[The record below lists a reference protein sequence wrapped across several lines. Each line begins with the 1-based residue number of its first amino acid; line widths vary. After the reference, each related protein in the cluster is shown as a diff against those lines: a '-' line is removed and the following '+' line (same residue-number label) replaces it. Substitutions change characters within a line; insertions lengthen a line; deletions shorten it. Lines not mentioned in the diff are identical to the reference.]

1 MRNRMK
7 LYTLCLLLLIASQS
21 CVAQKNKKTT
31 TMKTTERFDV
41 QYYKSIIKEK
51 NSYEGATSAQ
61 YVERNGTETYV
72 SFNDDGFVLQE
83 IKPFTYEMI
92 VRNYY
97 KNCII
102 KSKGKFLCHS
112 SVKIGIWREYDNQ
125 GNLIKETDED
135 KKFEK
140 LRLKPINIL
149 RWLEHEGYI
158 DRKTGKGQEKF
169 VKQGD
174 EPSISIS
181 FGKISTPN
189 TKFEKDSVLW
199 TITIT
204 NGGGDLTYTWNA
216 KNGEL
221 LSKEILQAIE

>member
-1 MRNRMK
+1 MK
-7 LYTLCLLLLIASQS
+7 HLILILLTALYCTC
-21 CVAQKNKKTT
+21 CNAQKDKEAT

-41 QYYKSIIKEK
+41 QYYKSIIKKK
-51 NSYEGATSAQ
+51 NSYESATSAQ

-140 LRLKPINIL
+140 LHLKPINIL
-149 RWLEHEGYI
+149 RWLEKEGYI

-174 EPSISIS
+174 EPGISIS

>member
-1 MRNRMK
+1 MK

-41 QYYKSIIKEK
+41 QYYKNIIKEK

-112 SVKIGIWREYDNQ
+112 SIKIGIWREYDNQ
-125 GNLIKETDED
+125 GNLIKETNED

-174 EPSISIS
+174 EPSIRIS
-181 FGKISTPN
+181 FGKISAPN
-189 TKFEKDSVLW
+189 AKFEKDSILW

-204 NGGGDLTYTWNA
+204 DKGGDLTYTWNA

>member
-1 MRNRMK
+1 MK

-21 CVAQKNKKTT
+21 CVTQKNKKTT

-41 QYYKSIIKEK
+41 QYYKNKIKEVNGK
-51 NSYEGATSAQ
+51 DGDNSFAI
-61 YVERNGTETYV
+61 YVDRDSTQVKVYFDKDYDALVT
-72 SFNDDGFVLQE
+72 
-83 IKPFTYEMI
+83 IPPFTYYKE
-92 VRNYY
+92 VRIFH
-97 KNCII
+97 KNGVLME
-102 KSKGKFLCHS
+102 SGKRFFFS
-112 SVKIGIWREYDNQ
+112 SIDIGIWREYDNQ

-174 EPSISIS
+174 EPSIRIS
-181 FGKISTPN
+181 FGKIGAASA
-189 TKFEKDSVLW
+189 KFEKDSVLW
-199 TITIT
+199 TITIRD
-204 NGGGDLTYTWNA
+204 GGGGLTYIWNA

-221 LSKEILQAIE
+221 LSKEMFLAIE

>member
-1 MRNRMK
+1 MK

-92 VRNYY
+92 VKNYY
-97 KNCII
+97 KNCIL
-102 KSKGKFLCHS
+102 KSKGKLLCHS

-174 EPSISIS
+174 EPSIRIS
-181 FGKISTPN
+181 FGKISAPN
-189 TKFEKDSVLW
+189 AKFEKDSILW

-204 NGGGDLTYTWNA
+204 DKGGDLTYTWNA

>member
-1 MRNRMK
+1 MK
-7 LYTLCLLLLIASQS
+7 HLILILLTALYCTC
-21 CVAQKNKKTT
+21 CNAQKDKEAT

-51 NSYEGATSAQ
+51 NSYEGATSVQ

-92 VRNYY
+92 VKNYY

-169 VKQGD
+169 LKQGD
-174 EPSISIS
+174 APGISIS
-181 FGKISTPN
+181 FGKISAPN
-189 TKFEKDSVLW
+189 AKFEKNSVLW

-204 NGGGDLTYTWNA
+204 DKGGDITYTWNA

>member
-1 MRNRMK
+1 MK
-7 LYTLCLLLLIASQS
+7 HLILILLTALYCTYCN
-21 CVAQKNKKTT
+21 AQKDKEAT

-41 QYYKSIIKEK
+41 QYYKNKIKEVNGK
-51 NSYEGATSAQ
+51 DGDNSFAI
-61 YVERNGTETYV
+61 YVDRDSTQVKVYFDKDYDALVT
-72 SFNDDGFVLQE
+72 
-83 IKPFTYEMI
+83 IPPFTYYKE
-92 VRNYY
+92 VRIFH
-97 KNCII
+97 KNGVLME
-102 KSKGKFLCHS
+102 SGKRFFCS
-112 SVKIGIWREYDNQ
+112 SIDIGIWREYDNQ

-149 RWLEHEGYI
+149 RWLEHERYI

-174 EPSISIS
+174 EPSIRIS
-181 FGKISTPN
+181 FGKISAPN
-189 TKFEKDSVLW
+189 AKFEKDSVLW

-204 NGGGDLTYTWNA
+204 DKGGDLTYTWNA

-221 LSKEILQAIE
+221 LNKEILQAIE

>member
-1 MRNRMK
+1 MK
-7 LYTLCLLLLIASQS
+7 LYTLCLLLLIASLS

-41 QYYKSIIKEK
+41 QYYKSIIKKK

-97 KNCII
+97 KNSII

-149 RWLEHEGYI
+149 RWLEKEGYI

-169 VKQGD
+169 VKEGD
-174 EPSISIS
+174 EPNIDIYFWLSTRAEGSKTIPAGWSIDITEHGMCTTHS
-181 FGKISTPN
+181 FNAETGEYLGN
-189 TKFEKDSVLW
+189 TTQVVYE
-199 TITIT
+199 
-204 NGGGDLTYTWNA
+204 
-216 KNGEL
+216 
-221 LSKEILQAIE
+221 

>member
-1 MRNRMK
+1 MK

-41 QYYKSIIKEK
+41 QYYKKIIKEK

-174 EPSISIS
+174 APGISIS
-181 FGKISTPN
+181 FGKISAPN
-189 TKFEKDSVLW
+189 AKFEKDSVLW

-204 NGGGDLTYTWNA
+204 DKGGDITYTWNA

>member
-1 MRNRMK
+1 MK
-7 LYTLCLLLLIASQS
+7 LYTLCLLLLIASLS
-21 CVAQKNKKTT
+21 CVAQKNKKTI

-174 EPSISIS
+174 EPSIRIS
-181 FGKISTPN
+181 FGKISAPN
-189 TKFEKDSVLW
+189 AKFEKDSVLW

-204 NGGGDLTYTWNA
+204 DKGGDLTYTWNA

>member
-1 MRNRMK
+1 
-7 LYTLCLLLLIASQS
+7 
-21 CVAQKNKKTT
+21 
-31 TMKTTERFDV
+31 MKTTERFDV
-41 QYYKSIIKEK
+41 QYYKNIIKEK
-51 NSYEGATSAQ
+51 SSYEGATSAQ

-158 DRKTGKGQEKF
+158 DRKTGKGQERF
-169 VKQGD
+169 LKQVD
-174 EPSISIS
+174 EPSIRIS
-181 FGKISTPN
+181 FGKISAPN
-189 TKFEKDSVLW
+189 AKFEKDSVLW

-204 NGGGDLTYTWNA
+204 DKGGDITYTWNA

>member
-1 MRNRMK
+1 MK
-7 LYTLCLLLLIASQS
+7 HLILILLTVLC
-21 CVAQKNKKTT
+21 CTCCNAQKDKETT

-51 NSYEGATSAQ
+51 NSYEGATSVQ

-125 GNLIKETDED
+125 GNLIKETNED

-174 EPSISIS
+174 EPSIRIS
-181 FGKISTPN
+181 FGKIGAASA
-189 TKFEKDSVLW
+189 KFEKDSVLW

-204 NGGGDLTYTWNA
+204 DKSGDITYTWNA

>member
-1 MRNRMK
+1 MK
-7 LYTLCLLLLIASQS
+7 LYTLCLLLLIASLS

-41 QYYKSIIKEK
+41 QYYKSIIKKK

-97 KNCII
+97 KNSII

-169 VKQGD
+169 LKQGD
-174 EPSISIS
+174 APGISIS
-181 FGKISTPN
+181 FGKISAPN
-189 TKFEKDSVLW
+189 AKFEKNSVLW

-204 NGGGDLTYTWNA
+204 DKGGDITYTWNA

>member
-1 MRNRMK
+1 MK

-83 IKPFTYEMI
+83 IKPFTYDMI

-102 KSKGKFLCHS
+102 KSKGKILCHS

-174 EPSISIS
+174 EPSIRIS
-181 FGKISTPN
+181 FGKISAPN
-189 TKFEKDSVLW
+189 AKFEKDSVLW

-204 NGGGDLTYTWNA
+204 DKGGDLTYTWNA

>member
-1 MRNRMK
+1 MK
-7 LYTLCLLLLIASQS
+7 LYTLCLLLLIASQP

-41 QYYKSIIKEK
+41 QYYKSIIKKK

-97 KNCII
+97 KNSII

-135 KKFEK
+135 KKFKK

-149 RWLEHEGYI
+149 RWLEKEGYI

-169 VKQGD
+169 VKEGD
-174 EPSISIS
+174 EPNIDIYFWLSTRAEGSKTIPAGWSIDITEHGMCTTHS
-181 FGKISTPN
+181 FNAETGEYLGN
-189 TKFEKDSVLW
+189 TTQVVYE
-199 TITIT
+199 
-204 NGGGDLTYTWNA
+204 
-216 KNGEL
+216 
-221 LSKEILQAIE
+221 

>member
-1 MRNRMK
+1 MK
-7 LYTLCLLLLIASQS
+7 HLFLILLTALYCTC
-21 CVAQKNKKTT
+21 CNAQKDKEAT

-112 SVKIGIWREYDNQ
+112 SVKIGIWRKYDNQ
-125 GNLIKETDED
+125 GNLIKKTDED

-158 DRKTGKGQEKF
+158 DRKTGKGQERF

-174 EPSISIS
+174 APGISIS
-181 FGKISTPN
+181 FSKISAPN
-189 TKFEKDSVLW
+189 AKFEKDSVLW

-204 NGGGDLTYTWNA
+204 DKGGDLTYTWNA

>member
-1 MRNRMK
+1 MK
-7 LYTLCLLLLIASQS
+7 HLILILLTALYCTC
-21 CVAQKNKKTT
+21 CNAQKDKEAT

-41 QYYKSIIKEK
+41 QYYKSIIKKK

-169 VKQGD
+169 LKQGD
-174 EPSISIS
+174 APGISIS
-181 FGKISTPN
+181 FSKISVPN
-189 TKFEKDSVLW
+189 AKFEKDSVLW

-204 NGGGDLTYTWNA
+204 DKGGDITYTWNA

>member
-1 MRNRMK
+1 MK
-7 LYTLCLLLLIASQS
+7 HLILILTAVLYCTYSY
-21 CVAQKNKKTT
+21 AQNGKKTT
-31 TMKTTERFDV
+31 PMKTTERFDV
-41 QYYKSIIKEK
+41 QYYKSIIKGE
-51 NSYEGATSAQ
+51 NSYESATSAQ
-61 YVERNGTETYV
+61 YVERNGSEMYV
-72 SFNDDGFVLQE
+72 SFNEDGYVLQE
-83 IKPFTYEMI
+83 VKPFTYEMI

-97 KNCII
+97 KNCIL
-102 KSKGKFLCHS
+102 KSVGKLLCHS
-112 SVKIGIWREYDNQ
+112 SVRIGIWREYDSQ

-140 LRLKPINIL
+140 LHLKPINIL

-169 VKQGD
+169 VKKGD
-174 EPSISIS
+174 EPGISIS
-181 FGKISTPN
+181 FGKISDAN
-189 TKFEKDSVLW
+189 AIFEKGTVLW

-204 NGGGDLTYTWNA
+204 NGGGGLTYTWNA

>member
-1 MRNRMK
+1 MK

-174 EPSISIS
+174 APGISIS
-181 FGKISTPN
+181 FGKISAPN
-189 TKFEKDSVLW
+189 AKFEKNSVLW

-204 NGGGDLTYTWNA
+204 DKGGDITYTWNA

>member
-1 MRNRMK
+1 MK

-169 VKQGD
+169 VKQGN
-174 EPSISIS
+174 EPSIRIS
-181 FGKISTPN
+181 FGKISAPN
-189 TKFEKDSVLW
+189 AKFEKDSVLW

-204 NGGGDLTYTWNA
+204 DKGGDLTYTWNA

>member
-1 MRNRMK
+1 MK

-158 DRKTGKGQEKF
+158 NRKTGKGA
-169 VKQGD
+169 G
-174 EPSISIS
+174 
-181 FGKISTPN
+181 
-189 TKFEKDSVLW
+189 
-199 TITIT
+199 
-204 NGGGDLTYTWNA
+204 
-216 KNGEL
+216 
-221 LSKEILQAIE
+221 EILERGR

>member
-1 MRNRMK
+1 MK
-7 LYTLCLLLLIASQS
+7 LYTLCLLLLITSLS
-21 CVAQKNKKTT
+21 CIAQKNKKTT

-41 QYYKSIIKEK
+41 QYYKNKIKEVNGK
-51 NSYEGATSAQ
+51 DGDNSFAI
-61 YVERNGTETYV
+61 YVDRDSTQVKVYFDKDYDALVT
-72 SFNDDGFVLQE
+72 
-83 IKPFTYEMI
+83 IPPFTYYKE
-92 VRNYY
+92 VRIFH
-97 KNCII
+97 KNGVLME
-102 KSKGKFLCHS
+102 SGKRFFCS
-112 SVKIGIWREYDNQ
+112 SIDIGIWREYDNQ

-174 EPSISIS
+174 APGISIS
-181 FGKISTPN
+181 FSKISVPN
-189 TKFEKDSVLW
+189 AKFEKDSVLW

-204 NGGGDLTYTWNA
+204 DKGGDITYTWNA

>member
-1 MRNRMK
+1 MK

-41 QYYKSIIKEK
+41 QYYKNIIKEK
-51 NSYEGATSAQ
+51 SSYEGATSAQ

-174 EPSISIS
+174 EPGISIS
-181 FGKISTPN
+181 FGKISAPN
-189 TKFEKDSVLW
+189 AKFEKDSVLW

-204 NGGGDLTYTWNA
+204 DKGGDLTYTWNA

>member
-1 MRNRMK
+1 MK

-41 QYYKSIIKEK
+41 QYYKSIIKKK

-174 EPSISIS
+174 EPSIRIS
-181 FGKISTPN
+181 FGKISAPN
-189 TKFEKDSVLW
+189 AKFEKDSVLW
-199 TITIT
+199 TITIRD
-204 NGGGDLTYTWNA
+204 GGGGLTYIWNA

-221 LSKEILQAIE
+221 LSKEMFLAIE

>member
-1 MRNRMK
+1 MK
-7 LYTLCLLLLIASQS
+7 HLILILLTVLC
-21 CVAQKNKKTT
+21 CTCCNAQKDKETT

-72 SFNDDGFVLQE
+72 SFNEDGFVLQE

-92 VRNYY
+92 VKNYY
-97 KNCII
+97 KNCIL
-102 KSKGKFLCHS
+102 KSKGKLLCHS

-149 RWLEHEGYI
+149 RWLEKEGYI

-169 VKQGD
+169 VKEGD
-174 EPSISIS
+174 EPNIDIYFWLPTRTKGSKTIPAGWSIDITEHGMCTTHS
-181 FGKISTPN
+181 FNAETGEHLGKT
-189 TKFEKDSVLW
+189 TQVL
-199 TITIT
+199 
-204 NGGGDLTYTWNA
+204 Y
-216 KNGEL
+216 E
-221 LSKEILQAIE
+221 

>member
-1 MRNRMK
+1 
-7 LYTLCLLLLIASQS
+7 
-21 CVAQKNKKTT
+21 
-31 TMKTTERFDV
+31 MKTTERFDV
-41 QYYKSIIKEK
+41 QYYKSKIKEVNGK
-51 NSYEGATSAQ
+51 DGDNSFAI
-61 YVERNGTETYV
+61 YVDRDSTQVKVYFDKDYDALV
-72 SFNDDGFVLQE
+72 K

-92 VRNYY
+92 VKNYY
-97 KNCII
+97 KNCIL

-158 DRKTGKGQEKF
+158 DRKTGKGQERF

-174 EPSISIS
+174 EPSIRIS
-181 FGKISTPN
+181 FGKISAPN
-189 TKFEKDSVLW
+189 AKFEKDSVLW

-204 NGGGDLTYTWNA
+204 DKGGDITYTWNA

>member
-1 MRNRMK
+1 MK

-41 QYYKSIIKEK
+41 QYYKKIIKEK

-92 VRNYY
+92 VKNYY
-97 KNCII
+97 KNCIL
-102 KSKGKFLCHS
+102 KSKGKLLCHS

-174 EPSISIS
+174 EPGISIS

-216 KNGEL
+216 KTGEL

>member
-1 MRNRMK
+1 MK
-7 LYTLCLLLLIASQS
+7 LYTLCLLLLIASLS

-158 DRKTGKGQEKF
+158 DRKTGKGQERF
-169 VKQGD
+169 LKQGD
-174 EPSISIS
+174 EPGISIS
-181 FGKISTPN
+181 FGKISAPN
-189 TKFEKDSVLW
+189 AKFEKDSILW

-204 NGGGDLTYTWNA
+204 DKGGDITYTWNA

>member
-1 MRNRMK
+1 MK

-21 CVAQKNKKTT
+21 YVAQKNKKTT

-41 QYYKSIIKEK
+41 QYYKSIIKKK

-158 DRKTGKGQEKF
+158 DRKTRKGQEKF
-169 VKQGD
+169 LKEGD
-174 EPSISIS
+174 EPNIDIYFWLSTRAEGSKTTPAGWSIDITEHGMCTTHS
-181 FGKISTPN
+181 FNAETGKYLGKT
-189 TKFEKDSVLW
+189 TQVVYE
-199 TITIT
+199 
-204 NGGGDLTYTWNA
+204 
-216 KNGEL
+216 
-221 LSKEILQAIE
+221 

>member
-1 MRNRMK
+1 MK

-41 QYYKSIIKEK
+41 QYYKSIIKKK

-97 KNCII
+97 KNSII

-112 SVKIGIWREYDNQ
+112 SVKIGIWREYDKQ

-149 RWLEHEGYI
+149 RWLEKEGYI

-169 VKQGD
+169 VKEGD
-174 EPSISIS
+174 EPNIDIYFWLSTRAEGSKTIPAGWSIDITEHGMCTTHS
-181 FGKISTPN
+181 FNAETGEYLGN
-189 TKFEKDSVLW
+189 TTQVVYE
-199 TITIT
+199 
-204 NGGGDLTYTWNA
+204 
-216 KNGEL
+216 
-221 LSKEILQAIE
+221 